1 MNLQGMAGTERAGGL
16 VTADLPLGISGVTP
30 RLPMAAAATRPAPA
44 LTSGPSP
51 LEGDLPPQ
59 QDALALARLV
69 RRVEHWRLFPELSAE
84 ARYIDIETTGLA
96 ATDPITLVGVSDGHG
111 TVVLVR
117 GQNLSGRA
125 LGALLAD
132 ARLLVT
138 FNGTTFDLPHLRAAF
153 PGLPWDLP
161 HFDLAFEGR
170 QVGLGGGL
178 KAIEAALGR
187 RRPRGLT
194 GVSGPEAARLWRS
207 HEAGDPH
214 ALRKLVRY
222 CRADVEALVEL
233 APRIHD
239 RLAKAAR
246 AHGTS
251 TSGIILPPS

>member
-16 VTADLPLGISGVTP
+16 VTADLPLGVSGVTP
-30 RLPMAAAATRPAPA
+30 RLPVPAPTLA
-44 LTSGPSP
+44 SGPAARP

-96 ATDPITLVGVSDGHG
+96 PTDPITLVGVSDGHG
-111 TVVLVR
+111 TMVLVR
-117 GQNLSGRA
+117 GQSLCARA
-125 LGALLAD
+125 LAALLHD

-138 FNGTTFDLPHLRAAF
+138 FNGTTFDLPRLRTAF

-239 RLAKAAR
+239 RLAKAAKAR
-246 AHGTS
+246 GTS